1 MVGSDIG
8 VEGRTR
14 GVQYLDEQHQ
24 KAARA
29 RLEDKS
35 SPELGE
41 LAERRESAGLLRQL
55 GQDFISGGQI
65 DMDARVAREILNE
78 RAQGASS

>member
-1 MVGSDIG
+1 MGKT
-8 VEGRTR
+8 ETPEANN
-14 GVQYLDEQHQ
+14 EQHQ